1 MSHPKLA
8 HGRMARNIG
17 QKYVNVTSESYEY
30 EEWMKAK
37 WVKREGS
44 WLGEDRWRETPVR
57 GDHSGEQ
64 RGRGGRWGEQ
74 VRREG
79 EC

>member
-30 EEWMKAK
+30 EEWMKEK

-44 WLGEDRWRETPVR
+44 WLGEDRWRETPGEIIQASR
-57 GDHSGEQ
+57 GEEEADEVSK
-64 RGRGGRWGEQ
+64 
-74 VRREG
+74 
-79 EC
+79 